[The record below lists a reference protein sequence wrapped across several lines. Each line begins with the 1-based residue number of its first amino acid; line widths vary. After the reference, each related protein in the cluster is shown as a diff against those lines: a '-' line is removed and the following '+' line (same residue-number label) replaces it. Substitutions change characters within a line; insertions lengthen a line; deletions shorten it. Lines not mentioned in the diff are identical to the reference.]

1 MPAFASFYSVI
12 YGFKDVSSVVR
23 DLISFLQFFKGDYA
37 SVDAMQKKSDA
48 DKNTDQMLYAEL
60 GAGGG
65 RKGPKSEPVESN
77 YAQVKVDE
85 MGYPARG
92 PASDISQPPQYPTS
106 INRDRSRRHSPPP
119 NYGEMDDDD
128 GVIV

>member
-1 MPAFASFYSVI
+1 MKSRPCKIEYVI
-12 YGFKDVSSVVR
+12 IKKFFLDCSEV
-23 DLISFLQFFKGDYA
+23 LLFSFLQGDYA
-37 SVDAMQKKSDA
+37 SAEDMQKKSA
-48 DKNTDQMLYAEL
+48 PENNPGQLLYAEL

-65 RKGPKSEPVESN
+65 RKGPKPEPVESN

-92 PASDISQPPQYPTS
+92 PASDMSQPVPYPTS

-119 NYGEMDDDD
+119 NYGEIDDDD

>member
-1 MPAFASFYSVI
+1 MIINSKVLFVFC
-12 YGFKDVSSVVR
+12 
-23 DLISFLQFFKGDYA
+23 LQGDYA
-37 SVDAMQKKSDA
+37 SVETMQEKTA
-48 DKNTDQMLYAEL
+48 PENNPDQMYAEL

-92 PASDISQPPQYPTS
+92 PASDMSQPALYPTS

-119 NYGEMDDDD
+119 NYGEIDDDD

>member
-1 MPAFASFYSVI
+1 MHFTHFT
-12 YGFKDVSSVVR
+12 
-23 DLISFLQFFKGDYA
+23 FFFQGDYA
-37 SVDAMQKKSDA
+37 SVDAVQKKTSSDK
-48 DKNTDQMLYAEL
+48 DPDQMLYAEL

-65 RKGPKSEPVESN
+65 RRGPKSEPMESN

-92 PASDISQPPQYPTS
+92 PASDMSEPPQYPTS

-119 NYGEMDDDD
+119 HYGGLDDDD

>member
-1 MPAFASFYSVI
+1 MNISLTKSFCDCSKALP
-12 YGFKDVSSVVR
+12 FSC
-23 DLISFLQFFKGDYA
+23 LQGDYA
-37 SVDAMQKKSDA
+37 SVDPIEKKSA
-48 DKNTDQMLYAEL
+48 PENPDQMLYAEL

-65 RKGPKSEPVESN
+65 RKGPKPEPVESN

-92 PASDISQPPQYPTS
+92 PASDVSQPVPYPTS

>member
-1 MPAFASFYSVI
+1 MSAFASFYSVI
-12 YGFKDVSSVVR
+12 YGFKDVFSVVR

-37 SVDAMQKKSDA
+37 SVDAMQ
-48 DKNTDQMLYAEL
+48 NTDQMLYAEL
-60 GAGGG
+60 EAGGG
-65 RKGPKSEPVESN
+65 RKGPKSEPVEFN

-106 INRDRSRRHSPPP
+106 ISRDRSRRHSPPP

-128 GVIV
+128 EVIV